1 VLVTPRG
8 KTFDP
13 AAHKQEKEEVVVVEV
28 SDIVYPY
35 QLNG

>member
-1 VLVTPRG
+1 VLVTSRG

-13 AAHKQEKEEVVVVEV
+13 AAHKQEKEVIVVVEV
-28 SDIVYPY
+28 SDIAYPY